1 MNDTAAS
8 PVQQLLDSTREFQVG
23 VNGTGWYTLEF
34 GCGGVTLQPGKYLIA
49 IQQVNPVRMELAI
62 STTFAPGVAGTK
74 YARGTGATW
83 NDMFASQ
90 SSVVANST
98 LLLRA
103 NFGEIGDKEVL
114 PDTTLLCFGSTAQI
128 KPNKEYRFQTWSTGE
143 FFDSI
148 KVNNPGIIS
157 VRVEDAIGCEY
168 FDTTNVVRTQQIM
181 VTDAVTNASCDS
193 TNGVAVAMASG
204 TYGPFTY
211 HWDNGYTGDT
221 LRGIPGD
228 VYTVTAMDSV
238 GCTEEL
244 EVEVLGATPIVVSSS
259 TYPTCNGDND
269 GSAEVAITKGI
280 PGYSYNWSSGG
291 TRAQESNLSGGS
303 YTVTVTDKSNC
314 AEVVTVV
321 VTDPPAIQVVM
332 KDVAP
337 SACKLANGSAEASVA
352 GGIAPFKYFWSN
364 AQTTG
369 KAVGLTEGVYDVT
382 ITDSLGCVKTGK
394 VKVLDPNS
402 PIAVPSDLALDCSY
416 DTASAR
422 LTINGGTGPFKYTW
436 STGSTAN
443 ELNGIS
449 KGLYQVRV
457 EDAAG
462 CDHDTTVVVTAP
474 DPINVSFSNIVDG
487 GEGNVKATASAIG
500 GTKPYSSYLWS
511 NNETDSTATNLP
523 NGVNTVT
530 VVDAN
535 GCSFKAQIDIYSEFT
550 GIGVL
555 GNTDA
560 FRIYP
565 NPTTGVINL
574 EFNLTSEEDVTI
586 KVMNA
591 VGEVIEITEQTRL
604 TQDKVTLDITGYAS
618 GIYFVET
625 SVGTEKVVSRI
636 QLSK

>member
-1 MNDTAAS
+1 M
-8 PVQQLLDSTREFQVG
+8 
-23 VNGTGWYTLEF
+23 
-34 GCGGVTLQPGKYLIA
+34 
-49 IQQVNPVRMELAI
+49 
-62 STTFAPGVAGTK
+62 
-74 YARGTGATW
+74 
-83 NDMFASQ
+83 
-90 SSVVANST
+90 
-98 LLLRA
+98 
-103 NFGEIGDKEVL
+103 
-114 PDTTLLCFGSTAQI
+114 
-128 KPNKEYRFQTWSTGE
+128 
-143 FFDSI
+143 
-148 KVNNPGIIS
+148 
-157 VRVEDAIGCEY
+157 
-168 FDTTNVVRTQQIM
+168 
-181 VTDAVTNASCDS
+181 
-193 TNGVAVAMASG
+193 
-204 TYGPFTY
+204 
-211 HWDNGYTGDT
+211 
-221 LRGIPGD
+221 
-228 VYTVTAMDSV
+228 
-238 GCTEEL
+238 
-244 EVEVLGATPIVVSSS
+244 
-259 TYPTCNGDND
+259 
-269 GSAEVAITKGI
+269 
-280 PGYSYNWSSGG
+280 
-291 TRAQESNLSGGS
+291 
-303 YTVTVTDKSNC
+303 
-314 AEVVTVV
+314 
-321 VTDPPAIQVVM
+321 
-332 KDVAP
+332 
-337 SACKLANGSAEASVA
+337 
-352 GGIAPFKYFWSN
+352 
-364 AQTTG
+364 
-369 KAVGLTEGVYDVT
+369 
-382 ITDSLGCVKTGK
+382 
-394 VKVLDPNS
+394 
-402 PIAVPSDLALDCSY
+402 
-416 DTASAR
+416 
-422 LTINGGTGPFKYTW
+422 
-436 STGSTAN
+436 
-443 ELNGIS
+443 NGIS